1 MEGEDFTVQEVIE
14 TLGLAPL
21 PGGGWGRVMGPDAL
35 AAPGTPVSA
44 YRLLTAE
51 AAAEWRAVEAEE
63 LWTAYMGAPLEVE
76 AATETGAR
84 RETITPGSG
93 VWARAPAGGWVRSRS
108 LGDWTLAGRIGLADE
123 GAPVAQGP
131 SSAIV
136 KAQA

>member
-21 PGGGWGRVMGPDAL
+21 PGGGWGRVMDLVVPV
-35 AAPGTPVSA
+35 APGMRVSA

-51 AAAEWRAVEAEE
+51 AGAEWRAVEAEE

-84 RETITPGSG
+84 RETIAPGSG
-93 VWARAPAGGWVRSRS
+93 IWARAPAGGWVRPRS
-108 LGDWTLAGRIGLADE
+108 LGDWTLAGRIGLAED
-123 GAPVAQGP
+123 GAPVAEGP